1 MVATSGGLAARSTAG
16 PDAPGR
22 GAIPLVVPL
31 PRRAGR
37 FAWRFQDAAHGLL
50 LGLLA
55 PVIVAP
61 ILLLGEAGRSAA
73 AWSVLIAYAAWLS
86 IVAKLAV
93 GFARARERAALV
105 AFLFVSC
112 FLAATAGQGLV
123 TLYSLLVANAA
134 AGAGR

>member
-1 MVATSGGLAARSTAG
+1 MVVTRRDPAVRSTAG

-22 GAIPLVVPL
+22 GAIPVVVPL

-37 FAWRFQDAAHGLL
+37 FAWRFQDCAHGLL

-61 ILLLGEAGRSAA
+61 VLLLGEVDRSAA
-73 AWSVLIAYAAWLS
+73 IWSVVIAYVAWLA
-86 IVAKLAV
+86 IVAKFAV

-105 AFLFVSC
+105 AFLVISC
-112 FLAATAGQGLV
+112 FFAAIAVPALV
-123 TLYSLLVANAA
+123 TLYAALMASVA